1 MSNSSVQFNE
11 GVTEEERWLQAIIN
25 DDGNTA
31 HNILNS
37 TYTPTSTLSLRVIYK
52 KQHFLKHIQS
62 QCVLSASTYIPDNAW
77 CLAAVFDSRQVLQVM
92 HNFGVDIT
100 QSNSHGNTF
109 LHCIIANASLLPE
122 DGESQ
127 CIKTIIFIK
136 SIMTDENF
144 KRILLTENKDRL
156 RPLELAAHLGTF
168 IIFRNLFETNSLY
181 MAKTQ
186 DLGFYSL
193 QHYDITEYVDGSRFF
208 NSPLILMLYLEQR
221 KLEHR
226 STRYMYLSD
235 PMKSWIAAV
244 TYCNTPFIIILAVLQ
259 SSFIA
264 TYFYVLV
271 AAKSYDGSLEPT
283 KMVNA
288 TSGNIYNN
296 QTQHE
301 NNTMLFVFLCFDIF
315 FTAASILW
323 HVMSILL
330 TFAFGRKLKRL
341 IEGVSG
347 RKHLVVY
354 KVPYLVS
361 DIVTLIGVLIM
372 SLDVLHSQLFQG
384 QIKTKSSL
392 SVDINYMVLIAVFTC
407 AWNLLYY
414 LQHIPG
420 LNVYVIAVQR
430 MLIDLLSFFIIF
442 AMFILSFSFG
452 FYMLTGTSK
461 TLLPLLYDSFRL
473 SLNMMDFSQASGAL
487 QFLHVAFVFVIV
499 YLLQNIIIAIFSSS
513 FQHVYQNKDIIFCV
527 QSLSI
532 SLIFE
537 QQWSRIMRPL
547 YNRLRRKYFI
557 YEDGRIYVTKVV
569 MKPVHTKLYDNQR
582 QQ

>member
-1 MSNSSVQFNE
+1 MSNSSVQFSE

-62 QCVLSASTYIPDNAW
+62 QCVLSSSTYIPDNAW

-92 HNFGVDIT
+92 HSFGVDIT

-109 LHCIIANASLLPE
+109 LHCIIANASLQPE

-127 CIKTIIFIK
+127 CIKTITFIK

-144 KRILLTENKDRL
+144 KRILLTKNKDRL
-156 RPLELAAHLGTF
+156 RPLEFAAHLGTF

-208 NSPLILMLYLEQR
+208 NLPLFSMLHLDQR
-221 KLEHR
+221 KLEQK

-244 TYCNTPFIIILAVLQ
+244 TYCNKPFIIILAVLQ

-264 TYFYVLV
+264 TYFAVLV
-271 AAKSYDGSLEPT
+271 AAKSYDESLEPT
-283 KMVNA
+283 KMVNV
-288 TSGNIYNN
+288 TSTNIYINE
-296 QTQHE
+296 THHT
-301 NNTMLFVFLCFDIF
+301 NNTMLFVFVCFDICF
-315 FTAASILW
+315 AAVSILW
-323 HVMSILL
+323 HVILILL
-330 TFAFGRKLKRL
+330 SLAFNRKLKWL
-341 IEGVSG
+341 IKGVSG

-354 KVPYLVS
+354 RVSYFLS

-372 SLDVLHSQLFQG
+372 SLDVIHSQLFQR
-384 QIKTKSSL
+384 QNKTKLSL

-414 LQHIPG
+414 LQLIPG

-430 MLIDLLSFFIIF
+430 MLIDLLSFSIIF
-442 AMFILSFSFG
+442 VMFILSFSFG
-452 FYMLTGTSK
+452 FYVLTDTSK

-473 SLNMMDFSQASGAL
+473 SLNMMDFSHVSGAL

-527 QSLSI
+527 QSSSI

-537 QQWSRIMRPL
+537 QPWSIIMQPL
-547 YNRLRRKYFI
+547 YSRLRRKYFI